1 MESILQTADRALQIL
16 ELLAKEG
23 MTATEIQKRMG
34 LNKSTA
40 HRLMMTLLN
49 RGFVERNEV
58 TGIYQIGLKMVEI
71 SSVRLNHVEL
81 KTEALPYLHQLA
93 NKLNKSIQLAIYDEG
108 EAVFIEKV
116 EKYQSFHM
124 YCQIGKRIPL
134 YCSGVGKALL
144 LDKSDDEIRSILSN
158 ITFEKYTEN
167 TYMNVDELLED
178 LHDAREKGYTM
189 DRAEHEENV
198 HCVAMPVFDYRGRII
213 AAASVTGFSE
223 KVYEREGLE
232 ARAALKI
239 TCDAISKR
247 LGYFAGRSLD

>member
-1 MESILQTADRALQIL
+1 MDNILQTADRALEIL
-16 ELLAKEG
+16 ELLARES
-23 MTATEIQKRMG
+23 MTLTDIQNKMG

-49 RGFVERNEV
+49 RGFVERNEQ

-71 SSVRLNHVEL
+71 SSIRLNHIEL

-93 NKLNKSIQLAIYDEG
+93 NKLNQSIQLAILDED

-134 YCSGVGKALL
+134 YCSGVGKSLL
-144 LDKSDDEIRSILSN
+144 LDKSDEEIKGLLSDV
-158 ITFEKYTEN
+158 TFEKYTDK
-167 TYMNVDELLED
+167 TYQSVEEVLED
-178 LHDAREKGYTM
+178 VHEAQKKGYTQ

-198 HCVAMPVFDYRGRII
+198 HCVAMPIYDYRGRIV

-223 KVYEREGLE
+223 KLYVEEGER
-232 ARAALKI
+232 ARKALKI

-247 LGYFAGRSLD
+247 LGYTQPL